1 MLESLPMVSE
11 VNAISEELNKH
22 KYVQRNVD
30 FTSTSLCAGLGL
42 TPCFSDLVP
51 ESKRELA

>member
-22 KYVQRNVD
+22 KYVQKNVD
-30 FTSTSLCAGLGL
+30 FTSTDLCGLVFDSLL
-42 TPCFSDLVP
+42 F
-51 ESKRELA
+51 